1 MLALDG
7 FFFFTFPTYVLL
19 FVFKFLKHFIFNYV
33 SMCVSECGLQ
43 RLCVFLYVSVCVYV
57 CI

>member
-7 FFFFTFPTYVLL
+7 FFFFTFITYVLL

-33 SMCVSECGLQ
+33 SMCVSECGLMC
-43 RLCVFLYVSVCVYV
+43 LCVYLNVGFRVYV
-57 CI
+57 CF